1 MFYFYLYM
9 YRLIFCDQLLINFI
23 FIEIQ
28 NQTNNN
34 ISHYSILFTSNR
46 ISAELYRILYCFICY
61 QYYHILSSNFARMNE
76 IYGIDDSVPIC
87 TIGNIYYSW
96 FCYSKPSN

>member
-1 MFYFYLYM
+1 M
-9 YRLIFCDQLLINFI
+9 
-23 FIEIQ
+23 
-28 NQTNNN
+28 
-34 ISHYSILFTSNR
+34 SHYSILLISNR
-46 ISAELYRILYCFICY
+46 ISADVFVCNRKYIGFYTASFVINIIIFYRVIV
-61 QYYHILSSNFARMNE
+61 ARVNE

>member
-1 MFYFYLYM
+1 M
-9 YRLIFCDQLLINFI
+9 
-23 FIEIQ
+23 
-28 NQTNNN
+28 
-34 ISHYSILFTSNR
+34 SHYSILFISNR
-46 ISAELYRILYCFICY
+46 ISAVCNRNYIGFYTASFVINIILFYRI
-61 QYYHILSSNFARMNE
+61 ILAWMNE

>member
-28 NQTNNN
+28 NHTNNN

-46 ISAELYRILYCFICY
+46 ISAGFYTASFVINIIIFYRVIV
-61 QYYHILSSNFARMNE
+61 ARVNE

-87 TIGNIYYSW
+87 TIGNIYY
-96 FCYSKPSN
+96 